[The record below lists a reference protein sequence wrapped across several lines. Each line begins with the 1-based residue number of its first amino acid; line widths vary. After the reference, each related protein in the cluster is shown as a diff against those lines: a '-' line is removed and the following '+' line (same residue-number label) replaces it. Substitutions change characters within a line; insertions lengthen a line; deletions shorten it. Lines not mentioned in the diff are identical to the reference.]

1 MGNYAKILKEI
12 CEELNIQ
19 IQSFSDDWAF
29 RLEKE
34 GKVSYI
40 HGYRF
45 GLDSGS
51 IQQFCNDKAI
61 MSDLLEFYQI
71 PHIRHFF
78 FMNEES
84 YNKNGA
90 KVLKKYEKVV
100 CKAND
105 GTGGNQVFL
114 TETKAEMDKAVQEI
128 FSKGAMLAISPYV
141 EIEKECRAIVLDGE
155 IKLLYSKERPFVV
168 GDGVSTLEEL
178 AGNLHVRV
186 LDNFLIN
193 VVPKKCEKVLLNWR
207 HNLGQGATPV
217 IVEDKSEKEEVT
229 NLVREVVDKVGIRFA
244 SIDVVRF
251 NGEYAVL
258 EINSGVMMEHFSK
271 IDGMHYELAKQIYKE
286 AILKLFD

>member
-1 MGNYAKILKEI
+1 MGNYARILKEI
-12 CEELNIQ
+12 CKELDIH

-29 RLEKE
+29 RLEKD
-34 GKVSYI
+34 GKVRYI

-51 IQQFCNDKAI
+51 IQQFCNDKSI

-71 PHIRHFF
+71 PHIKHFF

-84 YNKNGA
+84 Y
-90 KVLKKYEKVV
+90 KKSSLEILMKYQKIV

-114 TETKAEMDKAVQEI
+114 AETKYEMDNAVRGI
-128 FSKGAMLAISPYV
+128 FSGGAMLAISPYI
-141 EIEKECRAIVLDGE
+141 EIEKEYRAIVLDGE
-155 IKLLYSKERPFVV
+155 IKLLYFKERPFVI
-168 GDGVSTLEEL
+168 GDGVSSLVEL
-178 AGNLHVRV
+178 IGRAN
-186 LDNFLIN
+186 IN
-193 VVPKKCEKVLLNWR
+193 VTDSLSNDVVPKKGEKVLLNWR

-217 IVEDKSEKEEVT
+217 IVDDKDEKVEIA
-229 NLVREVVDKVGIRFA
+229 NLVNEVVNKVGIRFA

-258 EINSGVMMEHFSK
+258 EINSGVMMEHFSRV
-271 IDGMHYELAKQIYKE
+271 DDEHYEIAKQIYKE